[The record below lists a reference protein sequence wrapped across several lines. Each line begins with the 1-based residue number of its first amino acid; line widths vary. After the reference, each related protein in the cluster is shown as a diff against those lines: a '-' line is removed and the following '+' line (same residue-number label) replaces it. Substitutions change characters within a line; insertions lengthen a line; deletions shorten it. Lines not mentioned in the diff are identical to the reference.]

1 MAASGPIHGRSSL
14 SQRTTSPAKDIP
26 ESHSQ
31 AMPSADLLNRLSP
44 DDIVVV
50 KDEPSDVYP
59 VELHVHESLDSSFVG
74 RRKRSAAETVSREHW
89 SHDPSSGSP
98 KHRRISSTA
107 ESPSNQSL
115 MSVIGGFKDKQES
128 ELKGDNSVLSAVSDA
143 DLHGSAALASRSTV
157 DPQADL
163 SADFMDT
170 TLNNSQST
178 QDISWM
184 NQSGMSGEQSGFG
197 ETNEDGPA
205 NFSAHVSLPLGFCP
219 SSDKERRLLL
229 MYRMNSVQAPKQ
241 SVQNMVTAVLT
252 LENWLVK
259 TAHESRPVNDIPPEQ
274 LDAYLTDFF
283 STVTKE
289 SGMDYSRETFCSL
302 RCHLERYLKE
312 TDYGHSVMKSA
323 VFVHSQEAYKQRLR
337 SLKQGRMTAKM
348 KHS

>member
-197 ETNEDGPA
+197 VEQWRRGTTAPSHHQMAQCATTMSHPSVNFHRRKKMANTEGLPKVSVSNMVVAARIVEEWLWSQHSYSEARSIEEIEPEKLDKYLA
-205 NFSAHVSLPLGFCP
+205 NFFRTIKRPDGENYKRRSFGNLRTNLGSYRIGLTSGHV
-219 SSDKERRLLL
+219 E
-229 MYRMNSVQAPKQ
+229 
-241 SVQNMVTAVLT
+241 
-252 LENWLVK
+252 
-259 TAHESRPVNDIPPEQ
+259 
-274 LDAYLTDFF
+274 
-283 STVTKE
+283 
-289 SGMDYSRETFCSL
+289 
-302 RCHLERYLKE
+302 
-312 TDYGHSVMKSA
+312 
-323 VFVHSQEAYKQRLR
+323 
-337 SLKQGRMTAKM
+337 
-348 KHS
+348 